1 MEDLE
6 LISLLNECN
15 KMSVLEV
22 SNYLLGKMDYLSR
35 IKSDKSNKILKY
47 IESFVWMINHAGNR
61 RHNVV
66 ESLMITNLCN
76 IYRETIFDR
85 HEFPLLFQKYD

>member
-1 MEDLE
+1 MIKYIIFVVIKIKIIEDLE

-35 IKSDKSNKILKY
+35 IKSDKSNKIL
-47 IESFVWMINHAGNR
+47 
-61 RHNVV
+61 
-66 ESLMITNLCN
+66 N
-76 IYRETIFDR
+76 I
-85 HEFPLLFQKYD
+85 

>member
-22 SNYLLGKMDYLSR
+22 SNYLFRKNGL
-35 IKSDKSNKILKY
+35 
-47 IESFVWMINHAGNR
+47 FV
-61 RHNVV
+61 
-66 ESLMITNLCN
+66 T
-76 IYRETIFDR
+76 Y
-85 HEFPLLFQKYD
+85 KK

>member
-22 SNYLLGKMDYLSR
+22 SNYLLRKMDYLSR

-47 IESFVWMINHAGNR
+47 IESLF
-61 RHNVV
+61 
-66 ESLMITNLCN
+66 
-76 IYRETIFDR
+76 
-85 HEFPLLFQKYD
+85 LLLQI

>member
-15 KMSVLEV
+15 KMSILDV

-47 IESFVWMINHAGNR
+47 IESIVWMIYHAGISR
-61 RHNVV
+61 PSNVSDKDY
-66 ESLMITNLCN
+66 ELM
-76 IYRETIFDR
+76 
-85 HEFPLLFQKYD
+85 Q

>member
-35 IKSDKSNKILKY
+35 IKSDKSNKY

-61 RHNVV
+61 RPSYVSDKDY
-66 ESLMITNLCN
+66 ELMQKSFAI
-76 IYRETIFDR
+76 IYRNSII
-85 HEFPLLFQKYD
+85 H

>member
-15 KMSVLEV
+15 KMSVFEV

-61 RHNVV
+61 RPSHVSDKDY
-66 ESLMITNLCN
+66 ELMQKSFAI
-76 IYRETIFDR
+76 IYRNSII
-85 HEFPLLFQKYD
+85 H

>member
-35 IKSDKSNKILKY
+35 IKSDKSNKDTKVYRVFCLDDK
-47 IESFVWMINHAGNR
+47 SR
-61 RHNVV
+61 R
-66 ESLMITNLCN
+66 
-76 IYRETIFDR
+76 
-85 HEFPLLFQKYD
+85 